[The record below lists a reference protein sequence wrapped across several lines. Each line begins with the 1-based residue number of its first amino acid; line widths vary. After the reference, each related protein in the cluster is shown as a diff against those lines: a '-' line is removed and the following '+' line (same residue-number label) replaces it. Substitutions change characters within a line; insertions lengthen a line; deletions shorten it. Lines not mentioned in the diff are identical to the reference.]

1 MKKHLRSFEVYFV
14 VVIGLSLG
22 IGFYYYSDKKNL
34 ECKSEIFTAI
44 LASIVTISISRIR
57 IKIEEDRM
65 FKDLFDKFNQRYD
78 TLNDF
83 LNELPK
89 SNRKLESDEK
99 NKIYDYFN
107 MCSEQ
112 YLWHQKGRIPKDVW
126 VAWREGIAYY
136 IKNNEIIKG
145 VFCEERDQR
154 ESYYGFIEEMEKFLN
169 IEKKAK
175 NEKDNVEMICPDNE
189 KV

>member
-1 MKKHLRSFEVYFV
+1 MKKHLRSFEVYLV

-22 IGFYYYSDKKNL
+22 IGFYYYADIKELAGKI
-34 ECKSEIFTAI
+34 EIFTAI

-89 SNRKLESDEK
+89 SNRNLE
-99 NKIYDYFN
+99 
-107 MCSEQ
+107 
-112 YLWHQKGRIPKDVW
+112 
-126 VAWREGIAYY
+126 
-136 IKNNEIIKG
+136 
-145 VFCEERDQR
+145 
-154 ESYYGFIEEMEKFLN
+154 
-169 IEKKAK
+169 
-175 NEKDNVEMICPDNE
+175 PD
-189 KV
+189 